1 MSDFDY
7 MLQLSGLF
15 LDFGGEEEGSDRDVV
30 AVEPVERVEHV
41 ETLHVDDASVDA
53 KLRPEKLKIRR
64 NLNKH
69 SQSFMNC

>member
-15 LDFGGEEEGSDRDVV
+15 LDFGSEEQGSDRNVV

-41 ETLHVDDASVDA
+41 ETLHVHNARVDA
-53 KLRPEKLKIRR
+53 KLRPVEKH
-64 NLNKH
+64 NKMKWF
-69 SQSFMNC
+69 QSSS